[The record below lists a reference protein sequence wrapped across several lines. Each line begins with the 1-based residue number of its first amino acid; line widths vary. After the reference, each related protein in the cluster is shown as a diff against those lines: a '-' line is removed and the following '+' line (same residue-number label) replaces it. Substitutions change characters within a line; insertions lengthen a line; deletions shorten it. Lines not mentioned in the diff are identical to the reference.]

1 MAANEKTLGNLHEAV
16 AQALIVG
23 VQPRE
28 LPGYVDEETGEEV
41 PAQVLPPSPAMLQAA
56 AKFLKDNNVTCDVS
70 DDNSMGE
77 LADLMAKRRAALAPP
92 SKADIASDVSFLDS
106 RLN

>member
-28 LPGYVDEETGEEV
+28 LPGYVDEETGEEI

-77 LADLMAKRRAALAPP
+77 LAAIMANRRAALKPP
-92 SKADIASDVSFLDS
+92 SKSDIADDVAFLDS